1 MRHPAFL
8 VAVACLLAPLAAHAG
23 DVVGTVHDARGQ
35 AAAGVELTLGDARTV
50 TGADGSYRFA
60 DVPAGDHMLAAG
72 PQRVTVSVAEA
83 GETRR
88 NIVLLSRSARLALT
102 EESAVQLPDKQAL
115 VESMDL
121 ADAMFAEAEAIPPQR
136 WVDFGG

>member
-1 MRHPAFL
+1 
-8 VAVACLLAPLAAHAG
+8 
-23 DVVGTVHDARGQ
+23 
-35 AAAGVELTLGDARTV
+35 
-50 TGADGSYRFA
+50 
-60 DVPAGDHMLAAG
+60 MLAAG

-88 NIVLLSRSARLALT
+88 NIMLLSRSARLALT
-102 EESAVQLPDKQAL
+102 EEAAVQLPDKQAL
-115 VESMDL
+115 AESMDL